1 MSNTPQGA
9 ESPLEIVDRRLCG
22 RRPVPSLAYVDLG
35 ENNGGII
42 LNIGE
47 GGLAVTLVAPLSTNV
62 LARMRFQLPGSGD
75 WLEARGE
82 IARVSESKRE
92 AGLRFV
98 DLSEDARSRIENWVS
113 TESPGKSQRATAKVS
128 VEKRPAGAS
137 PTDTVKSAAADFA
150 RPDGVAH
157 EEVQGLMASAETD
170 TRSRAEEH
178 SERRVHLR
186 RPVPSDAGRT
196 F

>member
-9 ESPLEIVDRRLCG
+9 ESPLEIVDRRLCA

-47 GGLAVTLVAPLSTNV
+47 GGVAGTVVAPLPTNV
-62 LARMRFQLPGSGD
+62 LARMRFQLPGSDD

-82 IARVSESKRE
+82 IARISESKKE

-113 TESPGKSQRATAKVS
+113 TES
-128 VEKRPAGAS
+128 
-137 PTDTVKSAAADFA
+137 
-150 RPDGVAH
+150 
-157 EEVQGLMASAETD
+157 
-170 TRSRAEEH
+170 
-178 SERRVHLR
+178 
-186 RPVPSDAGRT
+186 
-196 F
+196 